1 MPIRTLLAIF
11 FIAIN
16 PIGTGA
22 WGQNIYKCGNA
33 YSQQPCP
40 GGTLVDASDART
52 GEQKKASDLA
62 SQRNAKAANA
72 QEQARLKK
80 DKADLQAVAPA
91 VKPTKPQAAAVSQAK
106 DSRPEQQ
113 TAKKPKL
120 SSPDEFK
127 AQVPGEPGAKDKKK
141 TAKKSAAAE

>member
-1 MPIRTLLAIF
+1 MPIRTIFAIF

-16 PIGTGA
+16 SIGTGA
-22 WGQNIYKCGNA
+22 WGQIVYKCGNA

-52 GEQKKASDLA
+52 GEQKTASDLA

-91 VKPTKPQAAAVSQAK
+91 VKPAKPQAAAASQAK
-106 DSRPEQQ
+106 DSRPPQHK
-113 TAKKPKL
+113 ANKPKL

-141 TAKKSAAAE
+141 TAKKSVAAE

>member
-1 MPIRTLLAIF
+1 MPIRTLLAMF

-16 PIGTGA
+16 SIGTGA
-22 WGQNIYKCGNA
+22 IGQNVYKCGNA

-52 GEQKKASDLA
+52 VEQKKASDLA
-62 SQRNAKAANA
+62 SQRNAKAADA

-80 DKADLQAVAPA
+80 DKAHLQAVAPA
-91 VKPTKPQAAAVSQAK
+91 VKQGKPQAAAASQAK
-106 DSRPEQQ
+106 DSRPTQQ

-120 SSPDEFK
+120 SGADEFK
-127 AQVPGEPGAKDKKK
+127 AQVPGESGAKDKKK
-141 TAKKSAAAE
+141 TAKKPATSD

>member
-1 MPIRTLLAIF
+1 MSIRTLLAIF

-16 PIGTGA
+16 PIGTVA
-22 WGQNIYKCGNA
+22 WGQIVYKCGNA

-52 GEQKKASDLA
+52 GEQKTASDLA
-62 SQRNAKAANA
+62 SQRNAKAADA

-91 VKPTKPQAAAVSQAK
+91 VKPAKPQAAAASQAK
-106 DSRPEQQ
+106 DSRPPQHK
-113 TAKKPKL
+113 ANKPKL

-127 AQVPGEPGAKDKKK
+127 AQVPGEPGVKDKKK
-141 TAKKSAAAE
+141 TAKKSVAVE

>member
-1 MPIRTLLAIF
+1 MPIRTLFAIL

-16 PIGTGA
+16 SIGTGA
-22 WGQNIYKCGNA
+22 WGQIVYKCGNA

-52 GEQKKASDLA
+52 GEQKTASDLA
-62 SQRNAKAANA
+62 SQRNAKAADA

-91 VKPTKPQAAAVSQAK
+91 VKPAKPQAAAASQAK
-106 DSRPEQQ
+106 DSRPPQHK
-113 TAKKPKL
+113 ANKPKL

-127 AQVPGEPGAKDKKK
+127 AQVPGEPGVKDKKK
-141 TAKKSAAAE
+141 TAKKSVAVE